1 MDTIEHYTI
10 NQESWLPELQTRY
23 VLGQRLDATSYQD
36 ATRRVLD
43 WARQRKP
50 SYACV
55 TNVHVVMEGRDNSG
69 YREIINQGDLITPD
83 GVPLVWALRLLGVKQ
98 ASRVYGPD
106 LTLHICDAAAREG
119 LKIGLY
125 GGTEE
130 SLRDFVQVLS
140 DKFPGIEVSCAIS
153 PPFRSLTEEEDAAYT
168 RQIQESG
175 AQLLFVGIGC
185 PKQERW
191 MAAHKGALNM
201 PMLGVG
207 AAFDFHSGRVKQS
220 PAWMQK
226 LGLEWFFRFLMEPKR
241 LWRRYA
247 WHNPRFVL
255 FFALQLIFKRESK

>member
-1 MDTIEHYTI
+1 MDTIGHDTT
-10 NQESWLPELQTRY
+10 NADSSLPELETRY

-36 ATRRVLD
+36 ATCRVID
-43 WARQRKP
+43 WAQQRKS
-50 SYACV
+50 SYVCV
-55 TNVHVVMEGRDNSG
+55 TNVHVVMEGWDSAA
-69 YREIINQGDLITPD
+69 YREIINEGDLITPD

-106 LTLHICDAAAREG
+106 LTLHICEAAVREG
-119 LKIGLY
+119 IKIGLY

-130 SLRDFVQVLS
+130 SLQGFVRVLS
-140 DKFPGIEVSCAIS
+140 EKFSGIEVPCAIS
-153 PPFRSLTEEEDAAYT
+153 PPFRSLTEEEDAAYA

-191 MAAHKGALNM
+191 MAAHKGVLNM

-247 WHNPRFVL
+247 WHNPRYIF
-255 FFALQLIFKRESK
+255 FFALQLIFKKNSP